1 MDRLHWVL
9 LLGSAG
15 IAVVLARALIT
26 GNIHSRFT
34 TTYRETSPG
43 TYWTLWIVLAFPLI
57 VGMLVFFKIH
67 PGIGRP

>member
-26 GNIHSRFT
+26 GNIHAKFT
-34 TTYRETSPG
+34 TTYRTESPG
-43 TYWTLWIVLAFPLI
+43 TYWTLWVVLAVPLV
-57 VGMLVFFKIH
+57 VGMLVFLKIH
-67 PGIGRP
+67 PGVGRP